1 MMYRA
6 KVTEYYPAIKL
17 LLGDFQVNYVK
28 DVKDVYAEVEFEFL
42 AQSLEHI
49 NSMTHEQI
57 VATLLFA
64 DFVREAVIKKA
75 TEGKTPLRG

>member
-28 DVKDVYAEVEFEFL
+28 DMKDVYAEVEFEVL
-42 AQSLEHI
+42 ADCLERI
-49 NSMTHEQI
+49 NSMTNEQI
-57 VATLLFA
+57 VASLLFA
-64 DFVREAVIKKA
+64 DFVREAATKKA
-75 TEGKTPLRG
+75 TEGKKLLRE